1 MKASPTNKTSIIT
14 TISFVF
20 LLLLSATSINAQETN
35 YTVKGNVSDENGPLP
50 GTSIVLQGS
59 NVGTESDFEGN
70 FEFPRALKEGDV
82 LIFSFLG
89 KETQKIKVR
98 PTVNATFVRI
108 NVVMKE
114 DAYNLLGAISKKKV
128 YKSKRKN

>member
-1 MKASPTNKTSIIT
+1 MKNSSPTSNIFK
-14 TISFVF
+14 FVAIVC
-20 LLLLSATSINAQETN
+20 LLFTSINTLQAQEAN
-35 YTVKGNVSDENGPLP
+35 YTVQGNVSDENGPLP

-89 KETQKIKVR
+89 KETTKRKIKAPASGTIVS
-98 PTVNATFVRI
+98 I
-108 NVVMKE
+108 NIVMQE
-114 DAYNLLGAISKKKV
+114 DAYNLLGSISKKKV

>member
-1 MKASPTNKTSIIT
+1 MKNSSSASNILK
-14 TISFVF
+14 FVAIVC
-20 LLLLSATSINAQETN
+20 LLFTSINTLQAQEAN
-35 YTVKGNVSDENGPLP
+35 YTVQGNVSDENGPLP

-89 KETQKIKVR
+89 KETTKIKIKV
-98 PTVNATFVRI
+98 PASGTIVSI
-108 NVVMKE
+108 NVIMQE
-114 DAYNLLGAISKKKV
+114 DAYNLLGSISKKKV